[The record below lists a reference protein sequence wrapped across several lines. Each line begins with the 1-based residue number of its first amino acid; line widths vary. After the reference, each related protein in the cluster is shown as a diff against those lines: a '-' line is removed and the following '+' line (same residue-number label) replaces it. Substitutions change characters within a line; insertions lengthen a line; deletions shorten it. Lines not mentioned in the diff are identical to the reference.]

1 MYYIFRKIQVLL
13 LIINN
18 IIYSQKNK
26 IRFFKDDYY
35 FKLLYIK
42 FNSINNLSF
51 IIVLFSYN
59 ISFYNLFFINL
70 NFY

>member
-42 FNSINNLSF
+42 FNSINDLSF